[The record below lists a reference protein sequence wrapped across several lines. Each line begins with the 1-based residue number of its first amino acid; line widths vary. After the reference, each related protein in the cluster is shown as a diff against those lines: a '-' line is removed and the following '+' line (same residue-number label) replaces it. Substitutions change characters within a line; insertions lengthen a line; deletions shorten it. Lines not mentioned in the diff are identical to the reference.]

1 MKTELINI
9 TSNLPL
15 VIFYQGNY
23 EDAPTESIIGIIENN
38 EKLAAKKGQLRKL
51 MFLCV
56 EAIQNIQ
63 RYSAHKDSNVDSS
76 LIFSDGKV
84 YQVLTQNLIFNK
96 NIPELKARL
105 DAVISK
111 TKEELDLIYI
121 NQIDS
126 DEKTTKGAGLGLIE
140 MARKSDNNLFYHFEN
155 FDDELSLFNL
165 CFAIPIDKE
174 NIQSV
179 NFANAINIQKKL
191 NQLFKSNKSSLF
203 YGGDFSNNFIL
214 SILNLLL
221 SKSTIEKRN
230 ANKKTHHILIELIQN
245 IKRHSKS
252 DTSISQPKLII
263 EWTEENTL
271 ITTHNSAPINNIKE
285 LQKKVVDL
293 NALSREELIQK
304 SKDILTDLEATNG
317 LGLVD
322 IANLIYPNKID
333 VKTEDLN
340 KGTAQLLFTIKVNN
354 E

>member
-1 MKTELINI
+1 MKSELIKI
-9 TSNLPL
+9 TDKLPL
-15 VIFYQGNY
+15 IIFYQGNY
-23 EDAPTESIIGIIENN
+23 EDAPTESIIGIVENN
-38 EKLAAKKGQLRKL
+38 EKLISKKGQLRKL

-76 LIFSDGKV
+76 LIFSDGNT
-84 YQVLTQNLIFNK
+84 YQVLTQNLISNE
-96 NIPELKARL
+96 NISELKARL
-105 DAVISK
+105 DAVVSK

-121 NQIDS
+121 TQIDS

-155 FDDELSLFNL
+155 FDDQHSLFNL
-165 CFAIPIDKE
+165 CFAIPIEKE
-174 NIQSV
+174 NFQSV
-179 NFANAINIQKKL
+179 DFANAINIQKAL
-191 NQLFKSNKSSLF
+191 NQLFKNNKSSLF

-214 SILNLLL
+214 SIINLLL
-221 SKSTIEKRN
+221 TKSTQERRN

-252 DTSISQPKLII
+252 DNQNKPPKLII
-263 EWTEENTL
+263 EWGVNNTF
-271 ITTHNSAPINNIKE
+271 ITTHNLAPINNVQE

-293 NALSREELIQK
+293 NALNKEELIQE

-322 IANLIYPNKID
+322 IANLIYPNRMEIKTNEID
-333 VKTEDLN
+333 DKSAE
-340 KGTAQLLFTIKVNN
+340 LLFTIKVNN